1 MREIT
6 VCAKCES
13 KDIKY
18 IGCGKCY
25 CNNCKSEQNSKD
37 ICISSPY
44 ERTRASVYATGNRW
58 AIENFN
64 ATH

>member
-6 VCAKCES
+6 VCAKCGS
-13 KDIKY
+13 RDIEY
-18 IGCGKCY
+18 LGGGKCY
-25 CNNCKSEQNSKD
+25 CNNCQKEQDSEDKY
-37 ICISSPY
+37 IASPQ
-44 ERTRASVYATGNRW
+44 ERTRVAVYATGNRW

>member
-1 MREIT
+1 MRMIT
-6 VCAKCES
+6 VCAKCGS
-13 KDIKY
+13 KNIEY
-18 IGCGKCY
+18 LGGERCY
-25 CNNCKSEQNSKD
+25 CSDCKSEQNSIDKY
-37 ICISSPY
+37 IASPY

>member
-6 VCAKCES
+6 VCAKCGS
-13 KDIKY
+13 KDIEY
-18 IGCGKCY
+18 LGCGKCY
-25 CNNCKSEQNSKD
+25 CNDCKSNQDAMDKF
-37 ICISSPY
+37 ISSPY
-44 ERTRASVYATGNRW
+44 ERTRASVYASGNKW

>member
-13 KDIKY
+13 KDIEY
-18 IGCGKCY
+18 LGGGKCY
-25 CNNCKSEQNSKD
+25 CNNCQSKQDSKD
-37 ICISSPY
+37 KYITSPY